1 MRSEEGDR
9 TDRAERTNRT
19 MNEEP
24 RTKNV
29 GLTSAQLKKIWA
41 VAREL
46 NWDSARLHRYVGIC
60 FAVESLKLLTRENAK
75 RLIDDLE
82 RYVRKGARGEGR
94 GTRGGDGRGY
104 REYGAGV
111 DQDGKMV
118 SYATPAQVACLRAEA
133 GRMNWGDIWILQVA
147 TRKLGRP
154 VWDLGALHGD
164 EAARMINV
172 IRGYVDGR
180 LATKARRHETGAE
193 A

>member
-1 MRSEEGDR
+1 VRSEEGDR

-82 RYVRKGARGEGR
+82 CYVRNEATKARKHE
-94 GTRGGDGRGY
+94 TAGRGY

-111 DQDGKMV
+111 DQSGALVK
-118 SYATPAQVACLRAEA
+118 YATPAQVACLRAEA